1 MSSCFR
7 PSTKAFDSF
16 GMAILVVKFPKIL
29 SKLDKIFGQKST
41 YSKAGNYCIFSIDV
55 LSCQKVQISDFKDS
69 TYVNCWL
76 NNIMLGAHF
85 SSVFNTLYFSQW
97 CPIFDDS
104 TLLSMPQWWV
114 EFDDELSWLFTNRF
128 GAFYLICR
136 KYPNPSQ
143 NFLYSNS
150 LNFHVS
156 GSTESVS
163 EQPTQLII
171 VAEIRHKSLFSK

>member
-7 PSTKAFDSF
+7 LSTKAFDSF

-41 YSKAGNYCIFSIDV
+41 NYSKAGNYCIFSIDV

-104 TLLSMPQWWV
+104 TLLSIVPN
-114 EFDDELSWLFTNRF
+114 FCRNDELSLTMSWVGCLLTD
-128 GAFYLICR
+128 
-136 KYPNPSQ
+136 
-143 NFLYSNS
+143 
-150 LNFHVS
+150 
-156 GSTESVS
+156 SVLS
-163 EQPTQLII
+163 DTWKLREW
-171 VAEIRHKSLFSK
+171 